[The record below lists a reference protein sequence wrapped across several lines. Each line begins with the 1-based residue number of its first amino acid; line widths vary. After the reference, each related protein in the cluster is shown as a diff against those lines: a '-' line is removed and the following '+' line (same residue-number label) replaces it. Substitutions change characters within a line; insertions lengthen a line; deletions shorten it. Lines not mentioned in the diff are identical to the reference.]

1 MDLAAEGGFCNLY
14 IELGHMTCTVN
25 IKSYFYLE
33 KFIEDQN
40 IEWRMVWLND
50 KNTTFLFLYPNHEI
64 E

>member
-25 IKSYFYLE
+25 IKSFYLE